1 MTDTAT
7 VAKELESWVLD
18 AVRKSNTVAIE
29 AMKVLA
35 DAAQPVT
42 AVIPSMTPPLMYD
55 FAGQLMAAERKL
67 AVDTLHLTQRLAPAS
82 AKAASATHK

>member
-7 VAKELESWVLD
+7 VAKELENWVLD
-18 AVRKSNTVAIE
+18 AVQKSNAVAIE

-42 AVIPSMTPPLMYD
+42 AVIPSMTPPLVYD
-55 FAGQLMAAERKL
+55 FAGQLMASERKF
-67 AVDTLHLTQRLAPAS
+67 AVHTLQLTERLAPAS
-82 AKAASATHK
+82 AKSASAPHK